1 MKAKVLAILF
11 ATMALCAIAAPV
23 FAHHSFSAEF
33 DGDKEVKMTGVI
45 TKVDWINPHS
55 YWHVDVKGSDGNM
68 EHWSIESLSP
78 GEWHAAKVTKDMVGK
93 PGETVTLDVFLARDG
108 TKHLAWSTKFT
119 FADGHSIEATC
130 PRGR

>member
-1 MKAKVLAILF
+1 MFRLGVLPVILG
-11 ATMALCAIAAPV
+11 LLLAAVPV

-33 DGDKEVKMTGVI
+33 DGDKEMKMTGII

-55 YWHVDVKGSDGNM
+55 YWYVDVKGSDGNM
-68 EHWSIESLSP
+68 EHWAIESLSP

-93 PGETVTLDVFLARDG
+93 PGETVTWDVFLARDG

>member
-1 MKAKVLAILF
+1 MKCKIGLLVVAFGLLF
-11 ATMALCAIAAPV
+11 HAAPA

-33 DGDKEVKMTGVI
+33 DGDKETKLTGTI
-45 TKVDWINPHS
+45 TKIDWINPHS
-55 YWHVDVKGSDGNM
+55 YWYVDVKGADGTM
-68 EHWSIESLSP
+68 EHWAIESLSP

-93 PGETVTLDVFLARDG
+93 IGEPVTIDVFLARDG

-119 FADGHSIEATC
+119 FKDGHSIEATC